1 MCSITGDGVTPDLD
15 LAFASGSLHEL
26 RAEVLAQA
34 CGAGL
39 SESRAMDVVLAVHEL
54 AANSVCHGAG
64 TGRLRMWQLTRTLC
78 CLVDD
83 GDPPASGDS
92 AGRPGGRI
100 GPAVS
105 ETGASRPTPTSSWP
119 SVRGHGLWVVQH
131 VADHMHVV
139 SGPGGTRVRLTFDL
153 PLVMPLPGR
162 RGVPAGSRHRASSGS
177 RGR

>member
-1 MCSITGDGVTPDLD
+1 VTPDLD
-15 LAFASGSLHEL
+15 RAFASGPLHEL

-54 AANSVCHGAG
+54 AANSVRHGAG
-64 TGRLRMWQLTRTLC
+64 TGRLRMWQLTRALC

-83 GDPPASGDS
+83 GDPPAS
-92 AGRPGGRI
+92 
-100 GPAVS
+100 
-105 ETGASRPTPTSSWP
+105 ETGASKPTPTSSWP

-131 VADHMHVV
+131 VADHMHVA

-153 PLVMPLPGR
+153 PLVMPLRPAVRVAASGSA
-162 RGVPAGSRHRASSGS
+162 GAGPAGGS
-177 RGR
+177 PRCRR